1 MSSFLNLFLLFG
13 AVFAFPAVVINSV
26 FVTMI
31 YVYDLRNGFA
41 SYSGSGSLVRR
52 YFFYLFVAV
61 LATILGA
68 CFMKYTPG
76 ILHKYAA
83 AAITPHSAPCPTL
96 LTPPPLSPGEVPPLD
111 WHRDFETWTGLG
123 GWLLVNVAFGS
134 ISLIAGCGAE
144 TWVSPPRPPLSQ
156 RPTCLMLVVV
166 VRRQV
171 FRRDALSFHHAAKA
185 A

>member
-1 MSSFLNLFLLFG
+1 
-13 AVFAFPAVVINSV
+13 
-26 FVTMI
+26 MI

-41 SYSGSGSLVRR
+41 SYSGSGSLARR
-52 YFFYLFVAV
+52 YFFYLLVAV

-76 ILHKYAA
+76 ILHN
-83 AAITPHSAPCPTL
+83 
-96 LTPPPLSPGEVPPLD
+96 PGEVPPLD

-134 ISLIAGCGAE
+134 ISLIAGCAAE
-144 TWVSPPRPPLSQ
+144 TW
-156 RPTCLMLVVV
+156 
-166 VRRQV
+166 V